1 MNRGHVSGEE
11 PPPPPPEVP
20 VEAAL
25 GPGMGMESEMGAM
38 EAEME
43 RDPSAYLGA
52 PCLSFDIL
60 QDRAA
65 AAEVPASTAPLSLY
79 LCAGTQAETTAANR
93 LILMKLSNV
102 RVSEPKVGSD
112 SESDS
117 SDDDDDEED
126 EEKQPRLEIAMI
138 PYHGTINRVR
148 VSVAHTL
155 YCVLL
160 SLSRAHTGSL
170 THTVSH
176 AHTHTQSLTHTHTVS
191 HTHAR
196 THMCSRLVTGVRGGL
211 CVAGRLVT
219 GDVKGR
225 LHVWEPREDGT
236 WSVDQRPLTGH
247 SQSAEDVQWSPN
259 EPTVFASCSVDTSL
273 RVWDIRA
280 PPSAACMI
288 SVPNAHS
295 SDVNV
300 ISWNRMEPFLVS
312 GGDDGAVT
320 VWDLRQL
327 QVSGSVATFK
337 QHRPPITSVQWHP
350 SDPGGFAAAGADD
363 RVTQWDLAVERDGE
377 AGAEEARLPPQLLFV
392 HEGDNDLK
400 ELHWASRYPGV
411 LVTTAHSGFTV
422 FRTISV

>member
-1 MNRGHVSGEE
+1 RSSDL
-11 PPPPPPEVP
+11 
-20 VEAAL
+20 AAL
-25 GPGMGMESEMGAM
+25 GPGMGMGMESEMGAM

-43 RDPSAYLGA
+43 RDPSAYLVFEKLQSGA

-117 SDDDDDEED
+117 SDDDDEED

-148 VSVAHTL
+148 VQSVGDSPVAAVWSERGQVDLWRLQELVKAVEVPEAMAHFLQKRQKEQRPLT
-155 YCVLL
+155 
-160 SLSRAHTGSL
+160 SFTG
-170 THTVSH
+170 
-176 AHTHTQSLTHTHTVS
+176 
-191 HTHAR
+191 
-196 THMCSRLVTGVRGGL
+196 HMAEGYALDWNPL
-211 CVAGRLVT
+211 VAGRLVT

-327 QVSGSVATFK
+327 QTGQSVATFK
-337 QHRPPITSVQWHP
+337 QHTAPITSVQWHP
-350 SDPGGFAAAGADD
+350 SDPGVFAAAGADD

>member
-1 MNRGHVSGEE
+1 NRHFSTCRAGMNRGHVSGEE

-79 LCAGTQAETTAANR
+79 LCAGTQAETTALRPETVHNE
-93 LILMKLSNV
+93 KHFDV
-102 RVSEPKVGSD
+102 H

-148 VSVAHTL
+148 VSVGREGRERGGGREARGEVKARL
-155 YCVLL
+155 K
-160 SLSRAHTGSL
+160 RRF
-170 THTVSH
+170 
-176 AHTHTQSLTHTHTVS
+176 
-191 HTHAR
+191 THAIFFGGGGVV
-196 THMCSRLVTGVRGGL
+196 MGSVCSRLVTGVRGGL

>member
-43 RDPSAYLGA
+43 RDPSAYLVFEKLQSGA

-160 SLSRAHTGSL
+160 SLSRAHTVGGGGVVMGS
-170 THTVSH
+170 V
-176 AHTHTQSLTHTHTVS
+176 
-191 HTHAR
+191 
-196 THMCSRLVTGVRGGL
+196 CSRLVTGVRGGL

-327 QVSGSVATFK
+327 QTGQSVATFK